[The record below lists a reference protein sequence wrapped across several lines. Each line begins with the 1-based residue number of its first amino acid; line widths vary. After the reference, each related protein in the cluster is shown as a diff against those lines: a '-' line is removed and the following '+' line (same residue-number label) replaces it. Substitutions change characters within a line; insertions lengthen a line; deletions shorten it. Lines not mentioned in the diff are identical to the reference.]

1 MRMFNVEAMAKIA
14 IVGAGPAGST
24 AALLLARSGR
34 HEVTLLDRDAWPR
47 MKTCGSALSPRCL
60 ALVEKL
66 GVAERLRPRAY
77 GIRGLRFTGPAG
89 RSTVLSGK
97 EGAWVIARAEFD
109 AELAFLAQR
118 HGARFIQQFKAN
130 KLLRDC
136 SGRVRGVSDGKRE
149 IECDLIVLADGAH
162 SRFSPDPRP
171 KRRIATI
178 MSWYEG
184 VPFTEG
190 HMEMWF
196 DRRVSPWYGWLF
208 PETANRINIG
218 ICYDPDDPANP
229 RDIFHEIVA
238 RHVGEGRM
246 RNADQVIKFRGAP
259 IVYTERVGPVN
270 EPGALWI
277 GEAARLTNALTGE
290 GIGHAMQS
298 ALIAADCIE
307 RYPLDVVGKHYEQ
320 ALKRAFTPR
329 LRGALAAM
337 YFARTPAFS
346 ALTTL
351 ASVRPVEK
359 AIAYALAHV

>member
-1 MRMFNVEAMAKIA
+1 MVNAKAMMKIA

-24 AALLLARSGR
+24 AALLLARSGK
-34 HEVTLLDRDAWPR
+34 HDVTLLDRDAWPR

-60 ALVEKL
+60 SLVTEL
-66 GVAERLRPRAY
+66 GVADRLRPRAY
-77 GIRGLRFTGPAG
+77 GIRGLRFTGPSG

-109 AELAFLAQR
+109 AELAFLAEQ
-118 HGARFIQQFKAN
+118 HGARFVQQFKAN
-130 KLLRDC
+130 RLLRD
-136 SGRVRGVSDGKRE
+136 SAGRVRGVSDGKQE
-149 IECDLIVLADGAH
+149 IECDLLVLADGAH

-208 PETANRINIG
+208 PETAKRINIG
-218 ICYDPDDPANP
+218 ICYDPDDAANP

-246 RNADQVIKFRGAP
+246 RNAEQVIKFRGAP
-259 IVYTERVGPVN
+259 IVYAERVGPVH

-298 ALIAADCIE
+298 AMIAASCIE
-307 RYPLDVVGKHYEQ
+307 RYPLDAVGKEYER

-329 LRGALAAM
+329 LTGALAAM
-337 YFARTPAFS
+337 RFVRTPAFS
-346 ALTTL
+346 ALTALT
-351 ASVRPVEK
+351 SIRPVEK